1 MAASIKEIQQNIIKI
16 QGLIKQAQNPVQK
29 KTFSEIL
36 KNLQEQLEEAKKKQK
51 LAQKTSQKLEI
62 KKIVKPIE
70 PEQKSTT
77 ESLLAAQPK
86 SQPLPETTQKL
97 DSLSTTK
104 TRQKSD
110 SKSTAE
116 TTQKLEHKSTTK
128 TRQKLEPK
136 PTAETTQKSGSK
148 STAETTQQLEPKPTP
163 ETTQKL
169 EPKSTPS
176 IQSEQLSP
184 SPNTPPIQAE
194 SEQLPQSPNT
204 PLIQPELEQ
213 KTLNEPEAEDK
224 SSTKAPTK
232 IFQGLGI
239 IEGKIIKRFED
250 NDKYYNVLVGEKTYQ
265 LIINRK
271 NVTNF
276 VKATYNPDE
285 TQLLLVYPNLVHYRQ
300 RKERTLPLKISFTIV
315 AVLQE
320 LRHGLKVNEF
330 RLCGIYQQIKLYSGT
345 VISVHRNKTEHLKH
359 FVNRNKDKA
368 KNLLRANHIP
378 IFWEDSP
385 VKPFRYNPNLD
396 KDKQADR
403 YFVEIKAR
411 FLPDREQ
418 WGFMEL
424 LGEPTLEL
432 PNFMKAPKPG
442 QPGGEKVETR
452 KNSSDTSTDR
462 DETPRN

>member
-1 MAASIKEIQQNIIKI
+1 MAASIKEIKQNIIKI
-16 QGLIKQAQNPVQK
+16 QGLIKQAQNPAQK

-51 LAQKTSQKLEI
+51 STQKTSQKLEI
-62 KKIVKPIE
+62 KKIVKSIE

-77 ESLLAAQPK
+77 ETLLAAQ
-86 SQPLPETTQKL
+86 SQSKPLP
-97 DSLSTTK
+97 
-104 TRQKSD
+104 
-110 SKSTAE
+110 E
-116 TTQKLEHKSTTK
+116 TTQKLEHKSTN
-128 TRQKLEPK
+128 
-136 PTAETTQKSGSK
+136 
-148 STAETTQQLEPKPTP
+148 

-169 EPKSTPS
+169 EAKPTLN
-176 IQSEQLSP
+176 IQSEQLSEP
-184 SPNTPPIQAE
+184 QKTPPIKTELEQLPEPPNTPV
-194 SEQLPQSPNT
+194 
-204 PLIQPELEQ
+204 IQPEQEQ
-213 KTLNEPEAEDK
+213 KTLVESTSLLSESEPTAKDK
-224 SSTKAPTK
+224 SETKTSNK

-239 IEGKIIKRFED
+239 IEGKIVKRFED
-250 NDKYYNVLVGEKTYQ
+250 NDKYYNVEIGDQIYQ
-265 LIINRK
+265 LIINK
-271 NVTNF
+271 KKILKF
-276 VKATYNPDE
+276 VKATYNPDQ

-300 RKERTLPLKISFTIV
+300 RKEDTLPLKISFTIV

-330 RLCGIYQQIKLYSGT
+330 RLCGIYQQIGLYSGT

-385 VKPFRYNPNLD
+385 VKLFQYNPNLD
-396 KDKQADR
+396 KDKQANR

-432 PNFMKAPKPG
+432 PDFMKAPKPG
-442 QPGGEKVETR
+442 K
-452 KNSSDTSTDR
+452 
-462 DETPRN
+462 

>member
-51 LAQKTSQKLEI
+51 STQKTSQKLEI
-62 KKIVKPIE
+62 QKIVKSIE

-77 ESLLAAQPK
+77 ESLVAAK
-86 SQPLPETTQKL
+86 SQSKPL
-97 DSLSTTK
+97 
-104 TRQKSD
+104 
-110 SKSTAE
+110 
-116 TTQKLEHKSTTK
+116 
-128 TRQKLEPK
+128 
-136 PTAETTQKSGSK
+136 
-148 STAETTQQLEPKPTP
+148 P

-169 EPKSTPS
+169 EPKSTTEITQQLEPKS
-176 IQSEQLSP
+176 TTKTTQKLEPKSTAETTQQLEQKPTPEITQKLEPKSTP
-184 SPNTPPIQAE
+184 AISTEPLPEPQNTPV
-194 SEQLPQSPNT
+194 
-204 PLIQPELEQ
+204 IQPEQEQ
-213 KTLNEPEAEDK
+213 KTLYESTTLLSESESIAEDK
-224 SSTKAPTK
+224 SETKTPTK

-239 IEGKIIKRFED
+239 IEGKIVKRFED
-250 NDKYYNVLVGEKTYQ
+250 NDKYYNIVTGEKTYQ
-265 LIINRK
+265 LIINK
-271 NVTNF
+271 KKIINF

-300 RKERTLPLKISFTIV
+300 PKEGTLPLKISFTIV
-315 AVLQE
+315 AGLQE

-330 RLCGIYQQIKLYSGT
+330 ILSGIYQQIGLYSGT

>member
-16 QGLIKQAQNPVQK
+16 QGLIKQAQNPAQK

-36 KNLQEQLEEAKKKQK
+36 NNLQGQLEEALKKQK
-51 LAQKTSQKLEI
+51 STQKTSQKLEI
-62 KKIVKPIE
+62 QKIVKSIE

-77 ESLLAAQPK
+77 ESLLAAKLQSK
-86 SQPLPETTQKL
+86 PL
-97 DSLSTTK
+97 
-104 TRQKSD
+104 
-110 SKSTAE
+110 
-116 TTQKLEHKSTTK
+116 
-128 TRQKLEPK
+128 
-136 PTAETTQKSGSK
+136 
-148 STAETTQQLEPKPTP
+148 P

-169 EPKSTPS
+169 EPKSTTKTTQKLEPKS
-176 IQSEQLSP
+176 TAETTQKLEPKSTTKTTQKLEPKPTPAISTSPLSETQ
-184 SPNTPPIQAE
+184 NTPPIQAE
-194 SEQLPQSPNT
+194 SEPLPEPPNT
-204 PLIQPELEQ
+204 PVIPPEQEQ
-213 KTLNEPEAEDK
+213 KTSVESTTILSESEPIAKDK
-224 SSTKAPTK
+224 SETKTSNK

-250 NDKYYNVLVGEKTYQ
+250 NDKYYNVVVGEKTYK
-265 LIINRK
+265 LIIHRRR
-271 NVTNF
+271 VLDF

-300 RKERTLPLKISFTIV
+300 PKERTLPLKISFTIV

-330 RLCGIYQQIKLYSGT
+330 RLCGIYQQIGLYSGT

-359 FVNRNKDKA
+359 FVNRNKDRA

-385 VKPFRYNPNLD
+385 VKPFQYNPNLD

-403 YFVEIKAR
+403 YFVEIKAQ

-418 WGFMEL
+418 WGFIEL
-424 LGEPTLEL
+424 LGEPTLQL
-432 PNFMKAPKPG
+432 PDFMKPPKPG
-442 QPGGEKVETR
+442 GTKSKSDNKEKVE
-452 KNSSDTSTDR
+452 KMNQELDTKQ
-462 DETPRN
+462 